1 MEAMGQDPKLF
12 KDPQKF
18 NPDRWETD
26 DIHPFAI
33 LPFGYG
39 PRGCWGMSPT
49 YNSIY
54 TNYLILIHFKEE
66 GLLK

>member
-1 MEAMGQDPKLF
+1 MGGMEAMGQDPKLF

-49 YNSIY
+49 YNSI
-54 TNYLILIHFKEE
+54 
-66 GLLK
+66 